1 MSGREQQVGLAP
13 ASSMSSPDL
22 STNIHIYIYTHK
34 RFQHAPPKPFD
45 SSLFCSGSDVLGILG
60 CVCRIE
66 AGRSVE
72 ALESERRSKEE
83 ITKAVTMLENQ
94 LMQAQ
99 TSIVAEREEWGRAA
113 AAWSNELRGMRGERD
128 AVLASLESVRGERDA
143 LSKDLGEAKGRE
155 RNLRGQ
161 VDALQANLG
170 AAEKERDIA
179 RDHAR
184 AASESEAM
192 MRGELGLLKEQ
203 AHAALQVQRTIYK
216 KTRIHS

>member
-1 MSGREQQVGLAP
+1 MFWAFWG
-13 ASSMSSPDL
+13 
-22 STNIHIYIYTHK
+22 
-34 RFQHAPPKPFD
+34 
-45 SSLFCSGSDVLGILG
+45 
-60 CVCRIE
+60 VCRIE
-66 AGRSVE
+66 AGRSME

-94 LMQAQ
+94 LVHAQ

-179 RDHAR
+179 RDQAR
-184 AASESEAM
+184 VASESEAL

-216 KTRIHS
+216 KTRIHSQR